1 MRELATIFLAS
12 FILALSGALMPG
24 PLLTVTV
31 SESVKMGFKAG
42 PLIITGHALLELL
55 LIIALIWGLGPFL
68 KIPFITGMIALIG
81 GVILFWMG
89 LSMVRSTP
97 SSPVNNRDN
106 PSSSKISVF
115 TSPLMMGI
123 FVSLSNPYW
132 SLWWATVGLS
142 YLISSMKFGLLG
154 IFIFFIGH
162 ISADYLWY
170 ILVSIGISKGKGVIS
185 DRLYSGLIRICG
197 FFLMGFAG
205 WFILISKKYLVR

>member
-1 MRELATIFLAS
+1 MRELATIFSAS

-106 PSSSKISVF
+106 PSSSKIPVF
-115 TSPLMMGI
+115 TSPLLMGI
-123 FVSLSNPYW
+123 FASLSNPYW

>member
-1 MRELATIFLAS
+1 LRELATIFLAS

-55 LIIALIWGLGPFL
+55 LIIALVWGLGPFL

-97 SSPVNNRDN
+97 SSPVNNSDN
-106 PSSSKISVF
+106 PSSSKIPVF
-115 TSPLMMGI
+115 TSPLLMGI
-123 FVSLSNPYW
+123 FASLSNPYW

-185 DRLYSGLIRICG
+185 DRLYTGLIRICG